1 MKKLLV
7 LSLVLGIASLASA
20 GLSGIPAGP
29 VAPGGS
35 FTVEYTLAEA
45 NAAGVD
51 IRVISDSAPKT
62 VVITAATVHP
72 NFTVG
77 TATGVGLVGDT
88 ADPLVMD
95 SGAAIGIGG
104 AYNPFGGS
112 LAPAGEVLFSITFEV
127 AADAVVGGLITFD
140 TGGVK
145 DQSNEVLGIESI
157 AYEVDAIPEPATMAL
172 LGLGAL
178 VLRRK
183 K

>member
-1 MKKLLV
+1 MMKKLLV

-29 VAPGGS
+29 VAPGAS
-35 FTVEYTLAEA
+35 FTVEFTADA
-45 NAAGVD
+45 VAAGVD
-51 IRVISDSAPKT
+51 IRLISDSAPKT
-62 VVITAATVHP
+62 VVITGATVHP

-88 ADPLVMD
+88 ANPIVMD

-104 AYNPFGGS
+104 AFNPFGGA
-112 LAPAGEVLFSITFEV
+112 LAPIGEVLFSITFEV
-127 AADAVVGGLITFD
+127 AADALTGGIITFD
-140 TGGVK
+140 NGGVK
-145 DQSNEVLGIESI
+145 LQDNSVLPIESI